1 MTNQRKLNTI
11 SLAVSVG
18 LLAQA
23 NLVMAADDE
32 IEEVVAVGTRLQGS
46 AAAVIEERRGQAFV
60 ADILGAE
67 QLSRTGDSDAASAL
81 RRVTGLTL
89 VDGKF
94 IYVRGL
100 GERYSSAR
108 LNGAS
113 IPSPDLTRNVVP
125 LDIFPS
131 SIIESL
137 SVQKAYSPSMPA
149 AFGGGAIDIRT
160 KSVPSEFTAGIEVG
174 LGYDTSASEGYTY
187 KRNDAGISPS
197 LLEANVLY
205 RGDFS
210 ASSIASRNGFVTDD
224 NGTAGAKAIAVNKEL
239 LKALPRNFD
248 VKDDSL
254 DPSYNIKAHI
264 GHSMEVYGGDLGF
277 LASVAYDTSWDAGEK
292 MTGVISS
299 EVSANCATSLD
310 TSEQISA
317 SCYETKKDAFV
328 TTENERLNAVFN
340 IGYNKDNHKVTWSNI
355 LLQDNEDE
363 SEIALQQSPAGS
375 STFTI
380 VGDGQ
385 ANRNHTFN
393 YEERELIVSQ
403 FLGQHTF
410 LDWNNLGFDW
420 QYTESEATT
429 DIPLNVDF
437 EFRDKFENGDY
448 RSSEITGDDN
458 RVMYSFTDMED
469 HVKSYGGNF
478 TLPVFTSSFEIE
490 FKAGY
495 DFTDRARTYQ
505 TSSFAVN
512 SGAAGIVIDN
522 NGEPLNNS
530 DYLTNEFIDANNVTV
545 SFNEPTAP
553 DADDYYAAQ
562 KVDAA
567 YGAFDVIYDATWRVS
582 GGVRWEEFKQSSIGS
597 SSLIF
602 TPEDL
607 EIYFSEDRIQDGTIQ
622 EDDTYSALS
631 FTYMGGENYQVRLG
645 YGETV
650 VRPDLREV
658 SPVAYFDPLT
668 DIRTIGVVGLQSSPI
683 KNFDLR
689 YEYYGA
695 AGDNFSIAAFYK
707 DIEAPIETIL
717 RVGDSD
723 YSASF
728 VNGETAEVV
737 GIEAEWLYDLTFVT
751 DGLFTSGNIT
761 LSDSE
766 AVIDPGL
773 AANLTNPT
781 KRMTGHSEYVVN
793 LQLNYDSSDGNHS
806 SSIVYNV
813 FGERILAAGVGGRE
827 DAYEQPFHSLDLVY
841 TYYPDFN
848 SKVKFKIKNLL
859 NEDQEVTQ
867 SDVIVREREKG
878 MAFSISYTYEFD

>member
-1 MTNQRKLNTI
+1 MRNQRKLSTI
-11 SLAVSVG
+11 SFAVSLG

-108 LNGAS
+108 LNGAN

-160 KSVPSEFTAGIEVG
+160 KSVPAEFTAGVEVG
-174 LGYDTSASEGYTY
+174 LGYDTSASDGYTY
-187 KRNDAGISPS
+187 QLDDSGISS
-197 LLEANVLY
+197 TLLEANTLY
-205 RGDFS
+205 RGDFGP
-210 ASSIASRNGFVTDD
+210 ASIVERNQFINDE
-224 NGTAGAKAIAVNKEL
+224 NGTAGAKALLINKEL
-239 LKALPRNFD
+239 LKALPRNFGLQE
-248 VKDDSL
+248 DSL

-264 GHSMEVYGGDLGF
+264 GHSIELYECDLGF
-277 LASVAYDTSWDAGEK
+277 LASIAYDTSWDAGDK
-292 MTGVISS
+292 KTGVISS
-299 EVSANCATSLD
+299 EVSEGCATELS
-310 TSEQISA
+310 TSEQISG
-317 SCYETKKDAFV
+317 SCYETVKDSFV
-328 TTENERLNAVFN
+328 TTENERLNAVVN
-340 IGYNKDNHKVTWSNI
+340 VGYKKDSHSVTWSNI

-363 SEIALQQSPAGS
+363 SEIAIQQSPAGS

-380 VGDGQ
+380 AGDGQ
-385 ANRNHTFN
+385 ANRSHMFN
-393 YEERELIVSQ
+393 YEQRELLVSQ
-403 FLGQHTF
+403 LIGQHTF
-410 LDWNNLGFDW
+410 LDFNGLGFDW

-429 DIPLNVDF
+429 DIPMNAEF
-437 EFRDKFENGDY
+437 KFRDHYDGNAY
-448 RSSEITGDDN
+448 TSSEITGDDN
-458 RVMYSFTDMED
+458 RVLYSFTNMED
-469 HVKSYGGNF
+469 NVKSYGGNF
-478 TLPVFTSSFEIE
+478 TLPVFSSSFEME

-495 DFTDRARTYQ
+495 DFSDRARNYQ

-512 SGAAGIVIDN
+512 SGAAGIQIE
-522 NGEPLNNS
+522 NGGDALSNS
-530 DYLTNEFIDANNVTV
+530 DYLTDEFIDANNLNI

-567 YGAFDVIYDATWRVS
+567 YGAFDVIYDNKWRLS
-582 GGVRWEEFKQSSIGS
+582 GGLRWEEFKQVSIGS

-607 EIYFSEDRIQDGTIQ
+607 DIFFSPERIESGTVQ
-622 EDDTYSALS
+622 EDDTYTALS
-631 FTYMGGENYQVRLG
+631 FTYMSGENYQVRFG

-683 KNFDLR
+683 KNYDLR
-689 YEYYGA
+689 YEYYGD
-695 AGDNFSIAAFYK
+695 AGDNFSVAAFYK

-728 VNGETAEVV
+728 VNGETAEVY
-737 GIEAEWLYDLTFVT
+737 GIEAEWLYDLTSVSN
-751 DGLFTSGNIT
+751 GLFTSGNIT

-793 LQLNYDSSDGNHS
+793 LQLNYDSDDGNHS
-806 SSIVYNV
+806 SSLVYNV
-813 FGERILAAGVGGRE
+813 FGERILAAGVAGRD
-827 DAYEQPFHSLDLVY
+827 DAYEQPFHSLDVVY

-848 SKVKFKIKNLL
+848 SKIKFKVKNLL
-859 NEDQEVTQ
+859 NEDQEVFQ
-867 SDVIVREREKG
+867 SDVVVRQREKG
-878 MAFSISYTYEFD
+878 MAFSVSYTYEFD

>member
-1 MTNQRKLNTI
+1 
-11 SLAVSVG
+11 
-18 LLAQA
+18 
-23 NLVMAADDE
+23 
-32 IEEVVAVGTRLQGS
+32 
-46 AAAVIEERRGQAFV
+46 
-60 ADILGAE
+60 
-67 QLSRTGDSDAASAL
+67 
-81 RRVTGLTL
+81 
-89 VDGKF
+89 
-94 IYVRGL
+94 
-100 GERYSSAR
+100 
-108 LNGAS
+108 
-113 IPSPDLTRNVVP
+113 
-125 LDIFPS
+125 
-131 SIIESL
+131 
-137 SVQKAYSPSMPA
+137 MPA

-174 LGYDTSASEGYTY
+174 LGYDTSASEGNTY
-187 KRNDAGISPS
+187 RLDDSGISS
-197 LLEANVLY
+197 KLLEANVFY

-210 ASSIASRNGFVTDD
+210 TSSIAERNQFVSDE
-224 NGTAGAKAIAVNKEL
+224 NGTAGAKALTVNKEL

-248 VKDDSL
+248 LKEESL

-264 GHSMEVYGGDLGF
+264 GHSMELYGGDLGF
-277 LASVAYDTSWDAGEK
+277 LASIAYDTSWDAGDK
-292 MTGVISS
+292 TTAVISS
-299 EVSANCATSLD
+299 EVSDGCATELN

-317 SCYETKKDAFV
+317 SCYETKKESFV

-363 SEIALQQSPAGS
+363 SEVAIQESPAGS

-380 VGDGQ
+380 AGDGQ
-385 ANRNHTFN
+385 ANRSHMFN
-393 YEERELIVSQ
+393 YEERELMVSQ
-403 FLGQHTF
+403 LLGQHTF
-410 LDWNNLGFDW
+410 LDYNGLGFDW

-429 DIPLNVDF
+429 DIPMNAEF
-437 EFRDKFENGDY
+437 KFRDRYDNGNY
-448 RSSEITGDDN
+448 ASSEITGDDN
-458 RVMYSFTDMED
+458 RVMYSFTEMED
-469 HVKSYGGNF
+469 NVKSYGGNF
-478 TLPVFTSSFEIE
+478 TLPVFTSSFEME

-495 DFTDRARTYQ
+495 DFSDRARVYQ

-512 SGAAGIVIDN
+512 SGAAGVEIDN
-522 NGEPLNNS
+522 GGDPLNNS
-530 DYLTNEFIDANNVTV
+530 DYLTDEFIDANNLDV

-562 KVDAA
+562 KIDAA
-567 YGAFDVIYDATWRVS
+567 YGAFDVIYDTKWRFS
-582 GGVRWEEFKQSSIGS
+582 GGLRWEEFKQVSMGS

-607 EIYFSEDRIQDGTIQ
+607 DIYFSPERIEAGTIQ
-622 EDDTYSALS
+622 EDDTYAALS
-631 FTYMGGENYQVRLG
+631 FTYMSGENYQIRFG

-658 SPVAYFDPLT
+658 SPVAYYDPLT

-683 KNFDLR
+683 KNYDLR

-695 AGDNFSIAAFYK
+695 AGDNFSVAAFYK

-728 VNGETAEVV
+728 VNGETAEVY
-737 GIEAEWLYDLTFVT
+737 GIEAEWLYDLTFLA
-751 DGLFTSGNIT
+751 DGIFTSGNVT

-793 LQLNYDSSDGNHS
+793 LQLNYDSADGNHS
-806 SSIVYNV
+806 SSLVYNV

-827 DAYEQPFHSLDLVY
+827 DAYEQPFHSLDVVY

-848 SKVKFKIKNLL
+848 SKIKFKIKNLL

-878 MAFSISYTYEFD
+878 MAFSVSYTYEFD